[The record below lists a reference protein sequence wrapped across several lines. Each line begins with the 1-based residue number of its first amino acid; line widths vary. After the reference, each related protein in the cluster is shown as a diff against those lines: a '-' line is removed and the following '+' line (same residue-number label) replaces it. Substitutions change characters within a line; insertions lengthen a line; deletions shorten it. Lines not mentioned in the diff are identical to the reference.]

1 VENQKPCSRGK
12 LIGGYGLKEISK
24 VRCTFMGKGNG
35 MVIVNELDYLNKMKQ
50 LIFVETRF
58 KKLTQNPT
66 KSGEDSLTAH
76 LRKLKKKMK

>member
-1 VENQKPCSRGK
+1 
-12 LIGGYGLKEISK
+12 
-24 VRCTFMGKGNG
+24 MGKGNS